1 MDSKTKV
8 WKIKLKKDI
17 CQSKLD
23 LKNYLVTLIRG
34 KVEEISLPEGIDGV
48 DIIVSEW
55 MGYCLLYE
63 TMLPTVLYARDK
75 WLRPGG
81 LIFPDKCTL
90 YITAIEDAQYKV
102 IWNFFLFLK
111 KIFFRKIKF
120 TGGIRFTILIWAP

>member
-1 MDSKTKV
+1 MDSTTKV
-8 WKIKLKKDI
+8 WKIKKNFRNNHFLFKTK
-17 CQSKLD
+17 SS
-23 LKNYLVTLIRG
+23 NYLVTLIRG

-102 IWNFFLFLK
+102 IWKKKFINF
-111 KIFFRKIKF
+111 
-120 TGGIRFTILIWAP
+120 

>member
-8 WKIKLKKDI
+8 WKIILKKDI
-17 CQSKLD
+17 CQAKLN

-102 IWNFFLFLK
+102 IWKIILFISK
-111 KIFFRKIKF
+111 KLSLGR
-120 TGGIRFTILIWAP
+120 

>member
-1 MDSKTKV
+1 M
-8 WKIKLKKDI
+8 
-17 CQSKLD
+17 
-23 LKNYLVTLIRG
+23 
-34 KVEEISLPEGIDGV
+34 EEISLPEGIDGV

-102 IWNFFLFLK
+102 TVHIYTHSLIVNYCPVNVTLAIKYNFISPYKLFVKTAILNRY
-111 KIFFRKIKF
+111 FIK
-120 TGGIRFTILIWAP
+120 TKPTTIYKTQTAE